1 MKANKSYKKL
11 TVLAFDSN
19 FLGEI
24 GDKRAF

>member
-1 MKANKSYKKL
+1 MKANESYKKL

-19 FLGEI
+19 FFEEN